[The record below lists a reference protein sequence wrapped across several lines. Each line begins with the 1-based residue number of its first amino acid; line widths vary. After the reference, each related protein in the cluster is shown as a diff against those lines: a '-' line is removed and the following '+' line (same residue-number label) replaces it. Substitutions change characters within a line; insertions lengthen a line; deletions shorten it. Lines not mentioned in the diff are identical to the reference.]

1 MRAFLTTTPAT
12 ISPTRG
18 GRHLFS
24 DRPYQ
29 YHQRRP
35 YSSVFRRTS
44 AKPNTFSSFR
54 TNDDLSSCLN
64 NSNNNSDNDKNR
76 RMSYSPDA
84 DDHVPSPPEF
94 LLGLLNVSE
103 IFDELES
110 DPTIV
115 NKACQILEQFI
126 LTESQEEEKPNKN
139 NSGERPR
146 ELTPSRKRSLDNDNE
161 NKTAAATDTTA
172 RRDDGGTIEMSLDSL
187 CHNAFV
193 VSLIFLQLSDDS
205 DNTGS
210 QNNPNES
217 NKAKICGGKSSQ
229 SSGKR
234 RNNKQ
239 TWQRLQHAAQLLQTP
254 YHTETSS
261 ASDKGKASSLE
272 VSSQPSNSL
281 AISLVF
287 GSLAL
292 SDGGDDEAGMNGRKA
307 AASALSSTVSR
318 NKMLRHSGS
327 TIASQILRMYLIHAA
342 GQNDKNFFSTAT
354 SSGESIKSSSCQQFD
369 LQILNHFAKSFKL
382 SGDKCM
388 DPHVT
393 ARAVENVLEIYDAA
407 MKKQEEQVDMDVST
421 LFNDN
426 GDEDRATNLLKQNI
440 SGALALACQLQPWSV
455 LSPLKLVEAAIPF
468 DLWHAAEEVCH
479 SSYKFM
485 SSSSSSSTL
494 TKSARSSDINSY
506 RLSTSRQKANVE
518 SAVRFLIQSAM
529 DDRIYRRADTFATS
543 LFDAGGWSMYVDA
556 RYCHA
561 CETISKV
568 IKKRQMPI
576 VDRQIDRVDKAVAKV
591 ASYIS
596 TSDAHTSIVTSLK
609 KSTNLVTPTQISTTN
624 NKDTSPSTQESS
636 FSPSDEIRQFALRK
650 IEESGDIGAA
660 KRLASIHSID
670 YVYDERAIML
680 ATAMRK
686 RRYLQFEDVLDCKI
700 PVLID
705 DPSALR
711 ISFNKFLKDP
721 DCRGSYGFDAE
732 WDEETS
738 GAAILQIATMDQI
751 ILIDMLALKSTED
764 GIQALKETV
773 GKLFGSENAVVLGF
787 ACKQDMSRLRASSG
801 KDSTDNWLSAGTRA
815 VVDLQKVIER
825 KDRTLYK
832 AGLSSVCEWFLG
844 KPLDKSEQCS
854 MWSERPLSESQR
866 SYAALDAWTCVAIWE
881 RLQTMQQNT

>member
-1 MRAFLTTTPAT
+1 M
-12 ISPTRG
+12 
-18 GRHLFS
+18 
-24 DRPYQ
+24 
-29 YHQRRP
+29 
-35 YSSVFRRTS
+35 
-44 AKPNTFSSFR
+44 
-54 TNDDLSSCLN
+54 
-64 NSNNNSDNDKNR
+64 
-76 RMSYSPDA
+76 MSYSPDA
-84 DDHVPSPPEF
+84 DEHVPSPPEF

-103 IFDELES
+103 VFDELES
-110 DPTIV
+110 DPTVV

-126 LTESQEEEKPNKN
+126 LAESQEEETANKN
-139 NSGERPR
+139 NSSGRPW
-146 ELTPSRKRSLDNDNE
+146 EFTSSRKRSLDNNNE
-161 NKTAAATDTTA
+161 SKTATATVSTFH
-172 RRDDGGTIEMSLDSL
+172 RDDGGTIEMSLASL
-187 CHNAFV
+187 CHHAFV
-193 VSLIFLQLSDDS
+193 VSSIFCQLSAGS

-210 QNNPNES
+210 RNNPSES
-217 NKAKICGGKSSQ
+217 NIGKTCRGKSSQ

-234 RNNKQ
+234 RNKKQ
-239 TWQRLQHAAQLLQTP
+239 TWQQLQHVAQLLQTP
-254 YHTETSS
+254 CHTEISS
-261 ASDKGKASSLE
+261 ARDTAIISSSDLP
-272 VSSQPSNSL
+272 SQPSNAL

-292 SDGGDDEAGMNGRKA
+292 SPSENDDGDDEASMNGRKA

-327 TIASQILRMYLIHAA
+327 TFASQILRMYLIHAA
-342 GQNDKNFFSTAT
+342 GQSDKNL
-354 SSGESIKSSSCQQFD
+354 SSNSSIKSFSCHQFD

-479 SSYKFM
+479 SSYRLM
-485 SSSSSSSTL
+485 SLSSSSSTRNG
-494 TKSARSSDINSY
+494 RSNEMTSN
-506 RLSTSRQKANVE
+506 RFSTSKQKANVE

-529 DDRIYRRADTFATS
+529 NDRLYRRADTFATN

-568 IKKRQMPI
+568 IKKRQVPI
-576 VDRQIDRVDKAVAKV
+576 VDRQIDRVDKAVSKV
-591 ASYIS
+591 ASFVS
-596 TSDAHTSIVTSLK
+596 TSDADPSVVISLE
-609 KSTNLVTPTQISTTN
+609 KSTNLVTPTQISSTDDE
-624 NKDTSPSTQESS
+624 DTSPSIQESS
-636 FSPSDEIRQFALRK
+636 FSASDEIRQFALRK

-700 PVLID
+700 PHLID
-705 DPSALR
+705 EPNSLR

-721 DCRGSYGFDAE
+721 DCRGSFGFDAE

-738 GAAILQIATMDQI
+738 GAAILQIATMDQV
-751 ILIDMLALKSTED
+751 ILIDMLALKSTND

-773 GKLFGSENAVVLGF
+773 GNLFGSENAVVLGF

-815 VVDLQKVIER
+815 VVDLQKVIEK

-832 AGLSSVCEWFLG
+832 AGLSRVCESFLL

-854 MWSERPLSESQR
+854 IWSERPLSESQR
-866 SYAALDAWTCVAIWE
+866 SYAALDAWACVAIWE
-881 RLQTMQQNT
+881 RLQTIQQNT